1 MIAELVSFY
10 PGCQT
15 TYRWQRALERN
26 AWAPDWIIWGKPKS
40 VFMFFSCPSFTQFYH
55 LEGIENNTR
64 KREFIIEFTTVLTET
79 LTILTRHP
87 ARQGYSQLACQ
98 QCRY

>member
-40 VFMFFSCPSFTQFYH
+40 VFMFFFHVHHLPNFTIWRVLKIIQEKGSLSLNLPQYSLKLLRYLH
-55 LEGIENNTR
+55 GIPQG
-64 KREFIIEFTTVLTET
+64 KDTV
-79 LTILTRHP
+79 
-87 ARQGYSQLACQ
+87 S
-98 QCRY
+98 